1 MPDNDIQ
8 DLLKIGL
15 TEGESKVYLA
25 LIELGSSTVGPI
37 VKKSGVAYSNIY
49 DILQRLME
57 KGLVSYIIK
66 NKTKHFQAVSPANLL
81 DYLEKKEE
89 EINNQKKLLKNFLP
103 RLEELQKLKPEQDA
117 EIFIGIKG
125 LKSAYEKLLKGATKT
140 DEDLFFYIHEEEYAE
155 ESDLFYF
162 SIQNLLKK
170 TTPRGI
176 VNKFAIKSKFIKKAR
191 FIDVRYV
198 EFPIPGNI
206 EVCSNKLLLISWKKP
221 IIAVLIHS
229 QSISD
234 NFRNYFETVWKIA
247 KKS

>member
-162 SIQNLLKK
+162 SI
-170 TTPRGI
+170 
-176 VNKFAIKSKFIKKAR
+176 
-191 FIDVRYV
+191 
-198 EFPIPGNI
+198 
-206 EVCSNKLLLISWKKP
+206 
-221 IIAVLIHS
+221 
-229 QSISD
+229 
-234 NFRNYFETVWKIA
+234 
-247 KKS
+247 